1 MNGFSVGDAVA
12 WISSIGSYAEKA
24 VVPAG
29 RLVKLPTGVDLQ
41 NAAALMVQGVTAY
54 YLSHLTFEL
63 KPGREALVHVAAG
76 GVGFRLTKR

>member
-29 RLVKLPTGVDLQ
+29 RLVKLHTGVDLQ
-41 NAAALMVQGVTAY
+41 ECCGGMVQGVTAY